1 MDFVI
6 EYNQIREFSYDVFE
20 TYLLPY
26 ISTLLDDDL
35 RLKDL
40 TLLSSVNRLQKV
52 DQNQPTQ
59 IAQIIGSKINTVTN
73 RLSRLED
80 KNYISRLKSELDQR
94 QTNIDIT
101 EKGRFVLATYSDI
114 VSEFSKELGKSFRLK
129 EITTLISG
137 YIKISNNFTDELPLK
152 WSILKIGETSKV
164 LQTALSRFYNHIYQ
178 LEEAFFEKHQLSFTP
193 REWLV
198 LTEIY
203 LQSQN
208 GKVNLKSLT
217 NRLNLK
223 VSTISA
229 IIQRNNDQWIY
240 KEASK
245 SDQRKMYLNIA
256 PQLNDTIEAFI
267 KFRIQNANAAFQLLS
282 TKEFEVLKK
291 ASRIIVEKIVNH

>member
-1 MDFVI
+1 MDFI
-6 EYNQIREFSYDVFE
+6 NEYNQIREFSYDVFE

-26 ISTLLDDDL
+26 ISSMLDGDL

-40 TLLSSVNRLQKV
+40 TLLSTVNRLQKV

-59 IAQIIGSKINTVTN
+59 IALSIRSKINTVTN

-80 KNYISRLKSELDQR
+80 KKYISRLKSDLDQR

-114 VSEFSKELGKSFRLK
+114 VSEFSKEFGKALRLK

-137 YIKISNNFTDELPLK
+137 YIKISNHFTDEPPLK

-178 LEEAFFEKHQLSFTP
+178 QEEAFFEEHQVSFTP
-193 REWLV
+193 LEWLV

-229 IIQRNNDQWIY
+229 IIQRNNNQWIY

-245 SDQRKMYLNIA
+245 SDQRKRYLNID
-256 PQLNDTIEAFI
+256 PQLNDTIQAFI
-267 KFRIQNANAAFQLLS
+267 KLRIQNANAAFQLLS
-282 TKEFEVLKK
+282 SKEFEVLKK
-291 ASRIIVEKIVNH
+291 AARIIVEKIVNH

>member
-1 MDFVI
+1 MDFI
-6 EYNQIREFSYDVFE
+6 NEYNQIREFSYDVFE

-26 ISTLLDDDL
+26 ISSMLDDDL

-40 TLLSSVNRLQKV
+40 TLLSTVNRLQKV
-52 DQNQPTQ
+52 DHHQPTQ
-59 IAQIIGSKINTVTN
+59 IALSIRSKINTVTN

-80 KNYISRLKSELDQR
+80 KKYISRLKSDSDQR

-114 VSEFSKELGKSFRLK
+114 VSEFSKELGKAFRLK

-137 YIKISNNFTDELPLK
+137 YIKISNHFTDEPPLK

-164 LQTALSRFYNHIYQ
+164 LQTALSRFYNHIFQ
-178 LEEAFFEKHQLSFTP
+178 QEEAFFEEHQVSFTP
-193 REWLV
+193 LEWLV

-229 IIQRNNDQWIY
+229 IIQRNNNQWIY

-245 SDQRKMYLNIA
+245 SDQRKRYLNID
-256 PQLNDTIEAFI
+256 PQLNDTIQAFI
-267 KFRIQNANAAFQLLS
+267 KLRIQNANAAFQLLS
-282 TKEFEVLKK
+282 SKEFEVLKK
-291 ASRIIVEKIVNH
+291 AARIIVEKIVNH